1 MLDKKGKIY
10 RFLIVD
16 NLFLAVLLGINYLN
30 NRMIWMGIA
39 FIITF
44 VAFVVILICYILEYG
59 FNK

>member
-39 FIITF
+39 FLITF
-44 VAFVVILICYILEYG
+44 VGFVVILICYILEHRSS
-59 FNK
+59 